1 MTQSTID
8 NEFAKGEDPDIVA
21 ASGPEPE
28 LGAPGGDDSTVGT
41 SPEGQ
46 VSETDDQTDETG
58 EFGPG
63 VDRDTGADVGDT
75 GSPSVGG

>member
-1 MTQSTID
+1 MSQSTSD
-8 NEFAKGEDPDIVA
+8 NDFANGEDPDIVA
-21 ASGPEPE
+21 DSRPEPE

-41 SPEGQ
+41 TPEGG
-46 VSETDDQTDETG
+46 VADPDDQTDETG

-63 VDRDTGADVGDT
+63 MDRDTGANVGDT